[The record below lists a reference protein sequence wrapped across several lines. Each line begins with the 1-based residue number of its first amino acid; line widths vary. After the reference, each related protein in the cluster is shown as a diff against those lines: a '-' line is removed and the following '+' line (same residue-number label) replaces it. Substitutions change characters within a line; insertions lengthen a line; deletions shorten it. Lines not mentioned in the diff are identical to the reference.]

1 MIGTLV
7 GLLVKSAIH
16 ALPTLLGFGTMM
28 GTDKMMK
35 YGAHE
40 QAGPWVIK
48 GMNALQ
54 RTTMVDVINE
64 TLQRPKSV
72 ERDVTFMHHQMQIIA
87 HCARNRL
94 GYILFDPSNG
104 KHLDKLASYPVEVL
118 DEAFNTACRLS
129 GLEYLQAK
137 PSTDAS
143 PESNEPVKPDA
154 PAAYEQ
160 EDDGLD
166 WPEDEESNP
175 NP

>member
-16 ALPTLLGFGTMM
+16 AIPTLLGFGTMM
-28 GTDKMMK
+28 GTDKVMK

-40 QAGPWVIK
+40 QVGPWVIK

-64 TLQRPKSV
+64 TLKQPESV
-72 ERDVTFMHHQMQIIA
+72 ERNVTFMHHQMQIIA

-94 GYILFDPSNG
+94 GYILFDPTNE
-104 KHLDKLASYPVEVL
+104 KHLEKLASYPVEHL
-118 DEAFNTACRLS
+118 DSAFNTACRLS

-137 PSTDAS
+137 PADAEKLKS
-143 PESNEPVKPDA
+143 KPAGPVPFA
-154 PAAYEQ
+154 Q

-166 WPEDEESNP
+166 WPAEDEESNP